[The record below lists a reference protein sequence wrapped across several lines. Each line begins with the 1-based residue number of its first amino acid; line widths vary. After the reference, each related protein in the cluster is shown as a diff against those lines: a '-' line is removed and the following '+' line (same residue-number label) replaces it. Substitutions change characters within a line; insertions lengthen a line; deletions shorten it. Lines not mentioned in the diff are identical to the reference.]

1 VKKAAV
7 PAVIADNLRQ
17 VFRAAFTSPIRWI
30 ATMAA
35 MRFAFIFVGLF
46 IFIVADI
53 TANHGAAL
61 RGWMTFLTSVAR
73 SIGLA

>member
-1 VKKAAV
+1 
-7 PAVIADNLRQ
+7 
-17 VFRAAFTSPIRWI
+17 
-30 ATMAA
+30 MAA